1 MIYTEVIPYIYIT
14 DLKYLKRTNIRSG
27 TILLLSNLKFDIHE
41 NVNIIRLPLEYIGK
55 VGEYKENVEKNKQI
69 IANQLITLINI
80 ILEVHKNPNRE
91 NLYISCPD
99 GLQAAPFIFLAYLV
113 MYAKMTKEDALVSM
127 LSKNYNFFYRG
138 SYYIDI
144 LK

>member
-1 MIYTEVIPYIYIT
+1 MICTEVVPYIFIT
-14 DLKYLKRTNIRSG
+14 DLKYLKNTNINSG
-27 TILLLSNLKFDIHE
+27 TIILLTTLKFDIHP

-55 VGEYKENVEKNKQI
+55 EKEYKENIEKNKQI

-80 ILEVHKNPNRE
+80 ILEIHKNPNRE

-99 GLQAAPFIFLAYLV
+99 GLQASPFVFLAYLI
-113 MYAKMTKEDALVSM
+113 MYAKMSKEDALVSM

-138 SYYIDI
+138 SCYIDI

>member
-14 DLKYLKRTNIRSG
+14 DLKYLKRTKITSG
-27 TILLLSNLKFDIHE
+27 TILLLTSLKFDIHE

-55 VGEYKENVEKNKQI
+55 EGEYKENIEKNKQI

-80 ILEVHKNPNRE
+80 ILEVHKNPSRE

-99 GLQAAPFIFLAYLV
+99 GVQAAPFIFLAYLI
-113 MYAKMTKEDALVSM
+113 MYAKMTKEDALNSM
-127 LSKNYNFFYRG
+127 LSKNYKFFYRNAL
-138 SYYIDI
+138 YIDI